1 MARILELPA
10 GDLLD
15 EGSLGRLHHPMEA
28 KVIFFRV
35 DVWWEGAHGPC
46 HEYERWAAFQSE
58 HAHDE
63 YGWPPEDAGIK
74 DPDDCAWAITF
85 HCVKFED
92 LPEKIRAWVP
102 LHPCPNGI
110 IPEGPSPE
118 RRSRVRYRRL
128 WQCSA
133 HRGSTVRVAMNAS
146 TLPSQ
151 RHRGSQSR
159 GWGLA
164 GMSRET
170 TWASHLV
177 VDALDARI
185 KALEDFRN
193 TQGPVGSEWEA
204 RIEGQIKALELG
216 ASETLR
222 QAQTGARQA
231 VEAMGEELRAD
242 ISNAFDALA
251 AEAQVASNPASNPLA
266 ALEQVKAALKA
277 AGFTGTL
284 TLTIE

>member
-1 MARILELPA
+1 
-10 GDLLD
+10 
-15 EGSLGRLHHPMEA
+15 
-28 KVIFFRV
+28 
-35 DVWWEGAHGPC
+35 
-46 HEYERWAAFQSE
+46 
-58 HAHDE
+58 
-63 YGWPPEDAGIK
+63 
-74 DPDDCAWAITF
+74 
-85 HCVKFED
+85 
-92 LPEKIRAWVP
+92 
-102 LHPCPNGI
+102 
-110 IPEGPSPE
+110 
-118 RRSRVRYRRL
+118 
-128 WQCSA
+128 
-133 HRGSTVRVAMNAS
+133 
-146 TLPSQ
+146 
-151 RHRGSQSR
+151 
-159 GWGLA
+159 
-164 GMSRET
+164 MSRET